1 MEHRSILKGKTNQSV
16 SEQSVEISAK
26 YAKRA
31 KVKKNTKLVKYNK
44 FQNNDIKLFIFV
56 CFSNSIATFRQRL
69 TQKVDIAWEQAPE
82 TIHKASS
89 MSDIDESEC
98 LSCWTTVKKYTQA
111 TLEDVSKWMRAFF
124 VKQHVKSD
132 VEMLRRLEE
141 VNKLAQELID
151 RKKELKAAMF
161 VNVLLS
167 FIPNGD
173 ASRGKLVFTTI
184 KLPSKT
190 RATTN
195 TELESIDVSA
205 AYDSAVP
212 LESGRSIA
220 KLRSCEQLNDS
231 TAQLTEMSI
240 ELKIREHCDSLH
252 KKSDILREITA
263 EYIRNA
269 SSDQEL
275 FPSFDKALKELSN
288 LYKDLK
294 GAIFDN
300 NLLSFIP
307 SRGASFS
314 PLVFTYYD

>member
-1 MEHRSILKGKTNQSV
+1 
-16 SEQSVEISAK
+16 
-26 YAKRA
+26 
-31 KVKKNTKLVKYNK
+31 
-44 FQNNDIKLFIFV
+44 
-56 CFSNSIATFRQRL
+56 
-69 TQKVDIAWEQAPE
+69 
-82 TIHKASS
+82 

-132 VEMLRRLEE
+132 VKLLRRLEE
-141 VNKLAQELID
+141 ANKLAQELID

-205 AYDSAVP
+205 ANDFVVP
-212 LESGRSIA
+212 LDSGPSIT
-220 KLRSCEQLNDS
+220 KLRSCEQLNVS

-240 ELKIREHCDSLH
+240 DSKLKILEHCDSLH

-269 SSDQEL
+269 SIDQEL
-275 FPSFDKALKELSN
+275 FLSFEKALKELSN
-288 LYKDLK
+288 LKKDLK
-294 GAIFDN
+294 GAIFEPN
-300 NLLSFIP
+300 
-307 SRGASFS
+307 
-314 PLVFTYYD
+314 